1 MSWLKQLLGL
11 SKFRKHAD
19 TFALTRSVVNEQLKQ
34 WVQSCVQRKQHVL
47 LLAHFPATFEQ
58 MERSLGEADIQYEI
72 IARQILADQFN
83 AAIAQ
88 SDPIVW
94 LTLPDVLID
103 SIQPRELNSQD
114 SSLAVIVTER
124 HPLVE
129 RDQRIERFA
138 RSLRGRIELGY
149 FLSLEDPV
157 VRQVVNPRS
166 IELLKQLGL
175 GQNDLISSH
184 MTSRIVE
191 RMLRRIS
198 EQVSNEQPADS
209 PEQWFELNLP
219 ADVAH

>member
-47 LLAHFPATFEQ
+47 LLAHFPATIEQ
-58 MERSLGEADIQYEI
+58 IERSLDEADIQYEI

-157 VRQVVNPRS
+157 IRQVVNPRS